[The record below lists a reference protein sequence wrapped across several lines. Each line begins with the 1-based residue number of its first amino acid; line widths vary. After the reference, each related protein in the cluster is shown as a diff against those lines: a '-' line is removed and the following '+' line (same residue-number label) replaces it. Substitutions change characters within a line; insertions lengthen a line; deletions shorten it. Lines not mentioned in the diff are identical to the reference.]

1 MVVASASPTREGKHI
16 CLLHLEWKGTML
28 KYVQKLKGDFFS
40 FSEQRMLTAEETV
53 CNQEANM
60 QKLMHELE
68 SKDAELEELVMNIEE
83 MESRGVELEGL
94 VQLLEVR
101 KRF

>member
-1 MVVASASPTREGKHI
+1 
-16 CLLHLEWKGTML
+16 ML
-28 KYVQKLKGDFFS
+28 IF

-83 MESRGVELEGL
+83 MESRGAELEGL

-101 KRF
+101 KKFQKILLFRKFESDK

>member
-1 MVVASASPTREGKHI
+1 
-16 CLLHLEWKGTML
+16 
-28 KYVQKLKGDFFS
+28 
-40 FSEQRMLTAEETV
+40 MLTAEETV
-53 CNQEANM
+53 CNQEENM

-83 MESRGVELEGL
+83 METRGAELEGL

-101 KRF
+101 KKGWKKTIVSNISIESSSDTEPKTYRKSLRYVFFKGQ

>member
-1 MVVASASPTREGKHI
+1 MYRNLRMT
-16 CLLHLEWKGTML
+16 
-28 KYVQKLKGDFFS
+28 FFS

-83 MESRGVELEGL
+83 MESRGAELEGL

-101 KRF
+101 KTFEKHYFENLH

>member
-1 MVVASASPTREGKHI
+1 
-16 CLLHLEWKGTML
+16 
-28 KYVQKLKGDFFS
+28 
-40 FSEQRMLTAEETV
+40 MLTAEETV

-83 MESRGVELEGL
+83 METRGAELEGL
-94 VQLLEVR
+94 VQLLEVKNSLR
-101 KRF
+101 KYYYLENLNLINECPYLFRFGAKK

>member
-1 MVVASASPTREGKHI
+1 
-16 CLLHLEWKGTML
+16 ML
-28 KYVQKLKGDFFS
+28 S
-40 FSEQRMLTAEETV
+40 AEETV

-83 MESRGVELEGL
+83 MESRSAELEGL

-101 KRF
+101 KKVGINIIILKTSSPFLFRY

>member
-1 MVVASASPTREGKHI
+1 
-16 CLLHLEWKGTML
+16 
-28 KYVQKLKGDFFS
+28 
-40 FSEQRMLTAEETV
+40 MLTAEETV

-83 MESRGVELEGL
+83 METRGGELEGL
-94 VQLLEVR
+94 VQLLEVSKSLR
-101 KRF
+101 KYYYLEIVFCYQNCSDLL

>member
-1 MVVASASPTREGKHI
+1 MIKCIDFSDKFIEN
-16 CLLHLEWKGTML
+16 E
-28 KYVQKLKGDFFS
+28 QKLNADF

-83 MESRGVELEGL
+83 MESRGAELEGL

-101 KRF
+101 KKLE

>member
-1 MVVASASPTREGKHI
+1 MI
-16 CLLHLEWKGTML
+16 
-28 KYVQKLKGDFFS
+28 FFS

-83 MESRGVELEGL
+83 METRGAELEGL
-94 VQLLEVR
+94 VQLLEVKNSLR
-101 KRF
+101 KYYYLCIEKI

>member
-1 MVVASASPTREGKHI
+1 MP
-16 CLLHLEWKGTML
+16 ML
-28 KYVQKLKGDFFS
+28 KNVEKLKDDFFFS

-83 MESRGVELEGL
+83 METRGAELEGL
-94 VQLLEVR
+94 VQLLEV
-101 KRF
+101 KNSLKNF